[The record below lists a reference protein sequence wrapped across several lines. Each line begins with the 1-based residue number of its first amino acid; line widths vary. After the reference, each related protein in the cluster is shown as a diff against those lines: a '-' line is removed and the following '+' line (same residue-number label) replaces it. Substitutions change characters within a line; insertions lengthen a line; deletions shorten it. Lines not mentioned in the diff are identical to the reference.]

1 MAKTGWFFAKA
12 YCIIALV
19 ILLLKGPQLVASH
32 AWELLGILLA
42 YVVGWVLAGI
52 IVGLAFPLTRNFVG
66 RVFVAI
72 LAMVPISTAIRILV
86 LAEKSGPRAWG
97 PDLIKPVLIFAV
109 FFGFPIAVY
118 TWVRGWGRE

>member
-12 YCIIALV
+12 YCIVALV

-32 AWELLGILLA
+32 AWELVGILSA

-52 IVGLAFPLTRNFVG
+52 IVGLALPLTRNFVG

-72 LAMVPISTAIRILV
+72 LAMVPIGTALLILD
-86 LAEKSGPRAWG
+86 LTEESGPRAWSRDVVE
-97 PDLIKPVLIFAV
+97 PALIFAV

-118 TWVRGWGRE
+118 TWLRGWGRE